1 MFDDNLYDQLMMNE
15 LINDN
20 EQKNHDMSNEMD
32 NQQHWYELFLK
43 HHMHVIVGLHDGVQI
58 FNQIGVYKWKELW
71 GKETYVNAAFSSLG
85 FIQRT

>member
-32 NQQHWYELFLK
+32 NQQH
-43 HHMHVIVGLHDGVQI
+43 
-58 FNQIGVYKWKELW
+58 
-71 GKETYVNAAFSSLG
+71 
-85 FIQRT
+85 